1 MRQVIQK
8 TKIDK
13 GKKPGNILKILLF
26 WTIFIFI
33 VFLVK
38 RIIGY
43 SKGNLDFIIK
53 NILSFVCTIILSGSL
68 LHFLSVKSLRIS
80 IPIIWILTIILIIA

>member
-1 MRQVIQK
+1 MIQEK
-8 TKIDK
+8 E
-13 GKKPGNILKILLF
+13 PGTILKILLF
-26 WTIFIFI
+26 WTIFIFV
-33 VFLVK
+33 VFFVK

-53 NILSFVCTIILSGSL
+53 NILSFVGTIILSGTL
-68 LHFLSVKSLRIS
+68 LHFLSVKLLRVC

>member
-1 MRQVIQK
+1 MRQLIQK
-8 TKIDK
+8 TKIDNMK
-13 GKKPGNILKILLF
+13 EPGTILKILLF

-43 SKGNLDFIIK
+43 SKGNFDFIIK
-53 NILSFVCTIILSGSL
+53 NILTFVCTIILSGTL
-68 LHFLSVKSLRIS
+68 LHFLSLKSLKIS

>member
-1 MRQVIQK
+1 MRQIIQK
-8 TKIDK
+8 TEIDK
-13 GKKPGNILKILLF
+13 RKEPGTLLKILLF

-43 SKGNLDFIIK
+43 SKGNFDFIIK
-53 NILSFVCTIILSGSL
+53 NILTFVCTIILSGGL

-80 IPIIWILTIILIIA
+80 IPIIWILTIMLIIA